1 MEIIEEIQDG
11 IHIFRPNGRLDS
23 NTYQR
28 FEKKVF
34 KAIDDGSLNIIVDFK
49 NLDYISSTGLRV
61 ILMATKALQRQG
73 GKIVLCL
80 LNEYVKEIFD
90 VSGAGSLILIKDTA
104 EAAIKEVG
112 DSGKWDGP
120 IVTTIEASNATLH

>member
-104 EAAIKEVG
+104 EAAIKEF
-112 DSGKWDGP
+112 S
-120 IVTTIEASNATLH
+120 